1 MRTAVIS
8 DIHIDINEEYD
19 VIAGIAEYVR
29 KNAVGLL
36 LIAGDITSN
45 PEKTI
50 ESVQKLESFCRV
62 KVLYVPGN
70 HDMWNQDSSYESND
84 KIYEMFLEDE
94 HCLSGKVY
102 ETDNYVIIGDIAW
115 YDYSFGNQERFDKQ
129 DFEKMTYEGRTWQD
143 SLFNTW
149 SRNNEV
155 RCEWFCQQ
163 LDKRIRESKPKKKKI
178 VLMTHMISHKAFAVP
193 EDVNPIWS
201 YFNAFLGSRKLTELC
216 VENGVQYSICG
227 HVHYRNTFTENQVTW
242 MCRCLNYHT
251 EWLGDKD
258 VRKQIEDAME
268 IIEL

>member
-29 KNAVGLL
+29 KNAVELL

-45 PEKTI
+45 PVKTI
-50 ESVQKLESFCRV
+50 EAVQKLESLCKV

-70 HDMWNQDSSYESND
+70 HDMWNQDLSYESND

-102 ETDNYVIIGDIAW
+102 ETDNHVIIGDSAW
-115 YDYSFGNQERFDKQ
+115 YDYSFGNQKRFDKQ

-149 SRNNEV
+149 SRNN
-155 RCEWFCQQ
+155 
-163 LDKRIRESKPKKKKI
+163 
-178 VLMTHMISHKAFAVP
+178 
-193 EDVNPIWS
+193 
-201 YFNAFLGSRKLTELC
+201 
-216 VENGVQYSICG
+216 
-227 HVHYRNTFTENQVTW
+227 
-242 MCRCLNYHT
+242 
-251 EWLGDKD
+251 
-258 VRKQIEDAME
+258 
-268 IIEL
+268 